1 MGILRG
7 RNQPRVRMSAIW
19 EVGRDMLAAGV
30 GSSLLYRRGCSV
42 KQLAGVCKQL
52 QWRCVADWGRTIRL
66 RVKPM

>member
-42 KQLAGVCKQL
+42 KQLAGVCKQSYSGDAT
-52 QWRCVADWGRTIRL
+52 RIGVERYVVAG
-66 RVKPM
+66 